1 MVYSVHFSY
10 GYKHLYSS
18 GNPLG
23 NFMKKFI
30 PIIMIAGLGALAN
43 PVRADLVHR
52 LTTSTQLSVD
62 GAATQATRIG
72 STYSVSGNNIKVASS
87 DDHFG
92 KLITPAGTAAAT
104 LDAGTYDI
112 NTAGSAFSFSES
124 FVAGDAVN
132 TIGSGVDVTSGVVAD
147 MPAFGQTTTQSG
159 GVAGTLAGTITSAG
173 VITLTAGGAGTSAT
187 GQFVSELTIN

>member
-23 NFMKKFI
+23 NLMKKFI

-72 STYSVSGNNIKVASS
+72 STYSVSGNNIKVASEN
-87 DDHFG
+87 DHFG
-92 KLITPAGTAAAT
+92 KLVTPSGTAAAT

-147 MPAFGQTTTQSG
+147 MPAFGSTTTQSG